1 MINKRRYER
10 VAWFCPV
17 QLRVLPDGPD
27 IPANSFDISIGGV
40 GVATNIMLERGQTVR
55 VRFHLHCGTNGSAE
69 MVDEDVLGRVAYSR
83 ADEDGDRIGIEF
95 METINGSAQPTLA
108 NKLNSL

>member
-1 MINKRRYER
+1 
-10 VAWFCPV
+10 
-17 QLRVLPDGPD
+17 
-27 IPANSFDISIGGV
+27 
-40 GVATNIMLERGQTVR
+40 
-55 VRFHLHCGTNGSAE
+55 
-69 MVDEDVLGRVAYSR
+69 VLGRVAYSL